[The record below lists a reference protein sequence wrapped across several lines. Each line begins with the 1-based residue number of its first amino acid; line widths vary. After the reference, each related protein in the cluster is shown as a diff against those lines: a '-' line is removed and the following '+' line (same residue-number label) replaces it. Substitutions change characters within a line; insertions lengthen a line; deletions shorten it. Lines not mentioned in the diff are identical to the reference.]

1 MSKSLL
7 FNNWEVQE
15 QRSISSDMN
24 DFDQYRT
31 MYHTVVNNSKKVHNM
46 FKELEIKVIG
56 SGQLLGIEDAVLLS
70 TNRK

>member
-1 MSKSLL
+1 
-7 FNNWEVQE
+7 
-15 QRSISSDMN
+15 MN